1 MLLVLLLLDLCR
13 FDRVTAGITWFLCS
27 CSIYTEELLKW
38 LMLLLAGQTLINQP
52 EYARA
57 AGKLKTLRARDLIGR
72 SERIGAQKLVRH
84 VGIDRE
90 GGRLLKLCLAHNSKK
105 SEYFF
110 LQSLLRAV

>member
-1 MLLVLLLLDLCR
+1 M
-13 FDRVTAGITWFLCS
+13 AHA
-27 CSIYTEELLKW
+27 SIGWT
-38 LMLLLAGQTLINQP
+38 NSDQP
-52 EYARA
+52 TRICKSR
-57 AGKLKTLRARDLIGR
+57 GKVKNLRARDLIGR